1 MQISLECLGKKSAF
15 HAVHERF
22 YVNGDVLWTIK
33 QQEMLDL
40 SLETG
45 YEKVEFFTQMKFLS

>member
-1 MQISLECLGKKSAF
+1 MQISLECLGKRSAF
-15 HAVHERF
+15 HAVREGF

-40 SLETG
+40 SFKTG
-45 YEKVEFFTQMKFLS
+45 YEKVKFFTQMKFLS